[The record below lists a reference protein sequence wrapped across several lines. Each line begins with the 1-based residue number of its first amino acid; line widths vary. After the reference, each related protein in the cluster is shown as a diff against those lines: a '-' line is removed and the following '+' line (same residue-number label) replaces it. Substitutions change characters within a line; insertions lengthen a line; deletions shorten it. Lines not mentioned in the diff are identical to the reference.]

1 MYLPHLMS
9 ADDWTVQEKVKLLPL
24 VTADCSGDSINIR
37 SCSGS
42 AEVYNISRVSSVKI
56 PPKMSSFAIDSM
68 NDPPLPPNRNF

>member
-1 MYLPHLMS
+1 MS

-42 AEVYNISRVSSVKI
+42 AEVCRVSSVKI
-56 PPKMSSFAIDSM
+56 PPKMSSFAIDSI
-68 NDPPLPPNRNF
+68 NAPPPPPQTEISR